1 VYASSIELS
10 ELNWVHVD
18 SFTRLSLGWVDNV
31 SLSWLDRKSLGD
43 DFLSFLLGGDLKGI
57 VSLDSLDESLSRS
70 GLSDMLNS
78 DTDSLW
84 DDSSVDQFVDNDTD
98 GDSGDVENS
107 SGLTVVELVWH
118 TLMDGTI
125 GDDIDVIS
133 NFVVDEVSVEW
144 SSSMLLVRLREKISS
159 SCSLTVR
166 MYHFY

>member
-1 VYASSIELS
+1 MHANSIKLS

-18 SFTRLSLGWVDNV
+18 VFAGFSLGWVDNV
-31 SLSWLDRKSLGD
+31 GIDWLDRKSLGD
-43 DFLSFLLGGDLKGI
+43 DFLSFFLGGNLEG
-57 VSLDSLDESLSRS
+57 VVLLDSLDESLSRS

-78 DTDSLW
+78 DTDPLW
-84 DDSSVDQFVDNDTD
+84 DNSSIDLLVDNDTD

-107 SGLTVVELVWH
+107 SGLSVVELVWH

-125 GDDIDVIS
+125 GDDINVIS
-133 NFVVDEVSVEW
+133 NFVVDEISVEW
-144 SSSMLLVRLREKISS
+144 SSSMLLVRFREKISS